1 MTGSF
6 LALPV
11 FLEPPVTHTVLPPF
25 PLTFPNPS
33 VSPPE
38 IDKGDDEEEDEE
50 EDGGLAMDNI
60 PCIASRVL
68 GEAGASALKEEL
80 KLTASNDLKS
90 LDTAYCHL

>member
-1 MTGSF
+1 MIGRFPGLSMTGFFS
-6 LALPV
+6 ALPV

-80 KLTASNDLKS
+80 SLTVSQN
-90 LDTAYCHL
+90 